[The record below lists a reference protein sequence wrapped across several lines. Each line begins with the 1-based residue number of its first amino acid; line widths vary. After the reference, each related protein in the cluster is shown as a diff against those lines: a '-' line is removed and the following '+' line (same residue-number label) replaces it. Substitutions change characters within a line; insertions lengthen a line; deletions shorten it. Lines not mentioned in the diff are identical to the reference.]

1 MGNLSKTMMIISL
14 VCVIICFGA
23 SMWLTFALKGWNAV
37 SSFFVLDVLFGG
49 AVIWLSLNLK
59 SMNKDKKD

>member
-23 SMWLTFALKGWNAV
+23 SMWMTFALKGENADSTFYV
-37 SSFFVLDVLFGG
+37 MDALFG
-49 AVIWLSLNLK
+49 AAIIWLAFNLK
-59 SMNKDKKD
+59 SMNKKD

>member
-23 SMWLTFALKGWNAV
+23 SMWMTFALKGENADSTFYV
-37 SSFFVLDVLFGG
+37 MDALFG
-49 AVIWLSLNLK
+49 AAIIWLAFNLK
-59 SMNKDKKD
+59 SLNNKK

>member
-23 SMWLTFALKGWNAV
+23 SMWMTFALKGENADSTFYV
-37 SSFFVLDVLFGG
+37 MDALFG
-49 AVIWLSLNLK
+49 AAIIWLAFNLK
-59 SMNKDKKD
+59 SMSKKD

>member
-23 SMWLTFALKGWNAV
+23 SMWMTFALKGDNADSTFYV
-37 SSFFVLDVLFGG
+37 MDALFG
-49 AVIWLSLNLK
+49 AAIIWLLLNLK
-59 SMNKDKKD
+59 SLNNKK

>member
-23 SMWLTFALKGWNAV
+23 SMWMTFALKGDNADSTFYV
-37 SSFFVLDVLFGG
+37 MDALFG
-49 AVIWLSLNLK
+49 AAIIWLAFNLK
-59 SMNKDKKD
+59 SLNNKK

>member
-23 SMWLTFALKGWNAV
+23 SMWMTFALKGENADSTFYV
-37 SSFFVLDVLFGG
+37 MDALFG
-49 AVIWLSLNLK
+49 AAIIWLLLDLKSLN
-59 SMNKDKKD
+59 NKK

>member
-23 SMWLTFALKGWNAV
+23 SMWMTFALKGENADSTFYV
-37 SSFFVLDVLFGG
+37 MDAPFG
-49 AVIWLSLNLK
+49 AAIIWLLLNLK
-59 SMNKDKKD
+59 SLNNKK